1 MRRSQRI
8 DMTNEEIYTSQ
19 SVSQRRYTVYPT
31 PVSFLTRRYIS
42 PRMTRTVNDRPDLL
56 EHALIPVAH
65 EDDALATARALEPY
79 GPDRVTALHV
89 VEKGEGVPDKTPVEQ
104 SKEVAAASFS
114 AVEEVFPEAGA
125 EIAYGR
131 DVVETIFE
139 TADDVDATA
148 IAYRPRESN
157 RILRALTGDLS
168 LRLVTESPIPVI
180 GLPDPHAEDAEDA
193 GDGSDDGDDTDG

>member
-1 MRRSQRI
+1 MAPTDDSERR
-8 DMTNEEIYTSQ
+8 E
-19 SVSQRRYTVYPT
+19 
-31 PVSFLTRRYIS
+31 
-42 PRMTRTVNDRPDLL
+42 LL
-56 EHALIPVAH
+56 DHALIPVAH

-79 GPDRVTALHV
+79 GPDRVTAVHV
-89 VEKGEGVPDKTPVEQ
+89 VEKGQGVPDKTPVEQ
-104 SKEVAAASFS
+104 SKEMAAASFS

-131 DVVETIFE
+131 DVVEAIFE

-148 IAYRPRESN
+148 IAYRPREGN
-157 RILRALTGDLS
+157 RLIRALTGDLS

-180 GLPDPHAEDAEDA
+180 GLPDPHAEDADEAEDA